1 MIFELFRNSSCV
13 DCVFITGGAGVDGAL
28 AALHAAAAEDWGAAP
43 PSLCLECPMPD
54 GHPALG
60 AFLVARDARDIFG
73 SAARGV
79 AVLEPGRAGAK
90 TRPRI
95 VSTRPPI
102 FVGTFHASVA
112 SVVIAGDRLRLTFAK
127 GESPL
132 DQGAGACTRPPTDPL
147 VKALLAAKRTTLAP
161 PVGRGRGRGG
171 GKGRGGGRGGKGR
184 RGGGKGKRG

>member
-1 MIFELFRNSSCV
+1 
-13 DCVFITGGAGVDGAL
+13 
-28 AALHAAAAEDWGAAP
+28 
-43 PSLCLECPMPD
+43 MPD
-54 GHPALG
+54 SHPALG

-73 SAARGV
+73 GAARGV

-90 TRPRI
+90 TRPRV
-95 VSTRPPI
+95 VSTRPPV

-112 SVVIAGDRLRLTFAK
+112 SVAIIAGPRLRLTFAK

-161 PVGRGRGRGG
+161 PVGRGRGRG
-171 GKGRGGGRGGKGR
+171 KGRGGGRGGKGR
-184 RGGGKGKRG
+184 RGGGKGKKG

>member
-1 MIFELFRNSSCV
+1 MILS
-13 DCVFITGGAGVDGAL
+13 
-28 AALHAAAAEDWGAAP
+28 
-43 PSLCLECPMPD
+43 EC
-54 GHPALG
+54 
-60 AFLVARDARDIFG
+60 DA
-73 SAARGV
+73 
-79 AVLEPGRAGAK
+79 
-90 TRPRI
+90 
-95 VSTRPPI
+95 

-161 PVGRGRGRGG
+161 PIGRGRGRGG

-184 RGGGKGKRG
+184 RGGGKGKKG

>member
-1 MIFELFRNSSCV
+1 MARRLLS
-13 DCVFITGGAGVDGAL
+13 GASQK
-28 AALHAAAAEDWGAAP
+28 LHAAAEGWGAAP

-60 AFLVARDARDIFG
+60 AFVVARDARDIFG
-73 SAARGV
+73 GAARGV

-112 SVVIAGDRLRLTFAK
+112 SVSIAGDRLRLTFAK

-161 PVGRGRGRGG
+161 PVGRGRG
-171 GKGRGGGRGGKGR
+171 KGRGGGRGGKGR
-184 RGGGKGKRG
+184 RGGGKGKKG

>member
-1 MIFELFRNSSCV
+1 
-13 DCVFITGGAGVDGAL
+13 
-28 AALHAAAAEDWGAAP
+28 
-43 PSLCLECPMPD
+43 MPD

-73 SAARGV
+73 GAARGV

-95 VSTRPPI
+95 VSTRPPV

-112 SVVIAGDRLRLTFAK
+112 SVAIVAGPRLRLTFAK

-161 PVGRGRGRGG
+161 PVGRGRGKGG

-184 RGGGKGKRG
+184 RGGGKGKKV

>member
-1 MIFELFRNSSCV
+1 
-13 DCVFITGGAGVDGAL
+13 
-28 AALHAAAAEDWGAAP
+28 
-43 PSLCLECPMPD
+43 MPD

-60 AFLVARDARDIFG
+60 AFVVARDARDIFG
-73 SAARGV
+73 GAARGV

-112 SVVIAGDRLRLTFAK
+112 SVSIAGPRLRLTFAK

-161 PVGRGRGRGG
+161 PVGRGRGRG
-171 GKGRGGGRGGKGR
+171 KGRGGGRGVDHPRSARVLGGR
-184 RGGGKGKRG
+184 RGL